1 MPIYEYQCTNCAHK
15 IEVLQKF
22 SDEPLKDCPECKR
35 QDMKKLISAASFR
48 LKGEGWYETDFKTG
62 KKKQLAESDSSAGK
76 KEDSGG
82 ADNKQAGTKQAESK
96 TAGNKAGGGQEKS
109 SVKAKGSAA
118 KSSGKSR

>member
-48 LKGEGWYETDFKTG
+48 LKGGGWYETDFKTG

-82 ADNKQAGTKQAESK
+82 ADNKQAESK
-96 TAGNKAGGGQEKS
+96 TAANKAGGGQEKS
-109 SVKAKGSAA
+109 SVKAKDSAA